1 MSYRIEGSELISKRV
16 TKNSF
21 RREIIN
27 AWDGCC
33 AYCGCQP
40 EKVTLDHVVPKAR
53 GGTTERANLVPACAG
68 CNGSKNHSDVWT
80 WYGSQSFFCPEKA
93 AKISSW
99 LSPLTSSSCV
109 HP

>member
-1 MSYRIEGSELISKRV
+1 MGHRIEGSELIPKRA
-16 TKNSF
+16 TKASF

-68 CNGSKNHSDVWT
+68 CNGAKNHCDVWA
-80 WYGSQSFFCPEKA
+80 WYRLQPFFCAGREA
-93 AKISSW
+93 RIRDW
-99 LSPLTSSSCV
+99 LAPITSSSCG